1 MKRFKDYL
9 IEGKKTYDFKIK
21 IAGELPPK
29 FESELKTA
37 LEKYSVASMKS
48 SKTPIQKVP
57 LDFPNCEC
65 SEVHIFEVSLN
76 YPVNSPMLA
85 NHVMEKTNIPMS
97 NIVVRTANE
106 PSEEYQD
113 IEEKKYVSKLES
125 DYEDADPKA
134 QLMVGEKRVLE
145 LLKELSKKD

>member
-1 MKRFKDYL
+1 MKRIKDYL
-9 IEGKKTYDFKIK
+9 IEGKRTYDFKIK
-21 IAGELPPK
+21 IAGDLPPK

-37 LEKYSVASMKS
+37 LEKYSVSSMKS

-65 SEVHIFEVSLN
+65 SEVHIFEVSLD

-85 NHVMEKTNIPMS
+85 NHVTEKTNVPMAK
-97 NIVVRTANE
+97 IVVRSANE
-106 PSEEYQD
+106 PSEEYQNT
-113 IEEKKYVSKLES
+113 EEKKYVTKLES
-125 DYEDADPKA
+125 DYEDTDPKA
-134 QLMVGEKRVLE
+134 QSMVGEKRVFE

>member
-21 IAGELPPK
+21 IAGDLPAK

-37 LEKYSVASMKS
+37 LEKYSVVSMKK

-65 SEVHIFEVSLN
+65 SEVHIFEVSLD
-76 YPVNSPMLA
+76 YPVNPPMLA
-85 NHVMEKTNIPMS
+85 NHIMEKTNVLAA
-97 NIVVRTANE
+97 NIVVRSANE
-106 PSEEYQD
+106 PSEEYQNT
-113 IEEKKYVSKLES
+113 EEKKYVTKLES

-134 QLMVGEKRVLE
+134 QSMVGEKRILE
-145 LLKELSKKD
+145 LFKELSKKD